1 MKNYKE
7 LIMCY
12 SFFSKFAWKNNKSYF
27 LLLFLRLLVNS
38 VGPFISI
45 IGTRYLIDELISD
58 QRDIKK
64 LIIWVAFICVGNF
77 LYQTISKFISENLGR
92 LNENFARILETK
104 LCLACI
110 NMKFEYTEDTEVLD
124 MIKNAQRSLNETGH
138 VNGLIGP
145 LFDVVS
151 NIIVLICVVSLVC
164 TSLPWLLLPITISF
178 FVKYFVENK
187 INIFRKKYFRSISE
201 VERGGEYYNEELQD
215 VRYAKD
221 IRLYEA
227 KEIFNEQYD
236 GYIDTSYNYMKKFA
250 KKFAV
255 LYSIDDLIT
264 EIFSIV
270 VYFLLGINVLWSR
283 ITIGQFSSLFQAT
296 TQFNKSLHQIVRKY
310 TDVMYMVLILK
321 YYVEFVDADLEL
333 QDENKNRDEKNA
345 YSMIDKCD
353 IEFKNVSFKYPR
365 TDRYILKNI
374 SIKIQKGEHISIVG
388 ENGAGKTTFIKL
400 LCGLYSDY
408 EGEIVLNGK
417 NINEYSYSEYIKL
430 LSVVFQD
437 FKLFAFSL
445 RENITIFE
453 DKMEDLEKIYELSDL
468 SEWINKL
475 KNGDQ
480 TYIYK
485 YFVEEG
491 VEPSG
496 GQGQKI
502 AIARALY
509 KNAPFVILDEPTAAM
524 DPISENEIYE
534 NFNGLVKNK
543 TAIYISHRLS
553 SCKFCDRIVVFKDG
567 KIIEEGSHD
576 SLMRLKDG
584 FYSHMYNTQAQ
595 WYS

>member
-151 NIIVLICVVSLVC
+151 NIIVLIGVVSLVC

-255 LYSIDDLIT
+255 LY
-264 EIFSIV
+264 
-270 VYFLLGINVLWSR
+270 R
-283 ITIGQFSSLFQAT
+283 
-296 TQFNKSLHQIVRKY
+296 
-310 TDVMYMVLILK
+310 
-321 YYVEFVDADLEL
+321 
-333 QDENKNRDEKNA
+333 
-345 YSMIDKCD
+345 
-353 IEFKNVSFKYPR
+353 
-365 TDRYILKNI
+365 
-374 SIKIQKGEHISIVG
+374 
-388 ENGAGKTTFIKL
+388 
-400 LCGLYSDY
+400 
-408 EGEIVLNGK
+408 
-417 NINEYSYSEYIKL
+417 
-430 LSVVFQD
+430 
-437 FKLFAFSL
+437 
-445 RENITIFE
+445 
-453 DKMEDLEKIYELSDL
+453 
-468 SEWINKL
+468 
-475 KNGDQ
+475 
-480 TYIYK
+480 
-485 YFVEEG
+485 
-491 VEPSG
+491 
-496 GQGQKI
+496 
-502 AIARALY
+502 
-509 KNAPFVILDEPTAAM
+509 
-524 DPISENEIYE
+524 
-534 NFNGLVKNK
+534 
-543 TAIYISHRLS
+543 
-553 SCKFCDRIVVFKDG
+553 
-567 KIIEEGSHD
+567 
-576 SLMRLKDG
+576 
-584 FYSHMYNTQAQ
+584 
-595 WYS
+595 

>member
-1 MKNYKE
+1 MKNKKE

-12 SFFSKFAWKNNKSYF
+12 KYFSKFAWENNKLYF
-27 LLLFLRLLVNS
+27 LFSVLRLLVNS

-45 IGTRYLIDELISD
+45 IGTRYLIDELVSA
-58 QRDIKK
+58 QRDINK
-64 LIIWVAFICVGNF
+64 LIIWIAFICVGNF
-77 LYQTISKFISENLGR
+77 LYQNISKFISENLGR
-92 LNENFARILETK
+92 INENFARILETK

-151 NIIVLICVVSLVC
+151 NIIVLIGVVSLVC
-164 TSLPWLLLPITISF
+164 TSLPWILLPITISF
-178 FVKYFVENK
+178 FVKYYVESK
-187 INIFRKKYFRSISE
+187 IYIFRKKYFKSIAE
-201 VERGGEYYNEELQD
+201 AERGGEYYNEELQD

-236 GYIDTSYNYMKKFA
+236 GYVDTLFNYMKKFA
-250 KKFAV
+250 KKFSV

-264 EIFSIV
+264 ETFSIV

-296 TQFNKSLHQIVRKY
+296 TQFNRSLHQIVRKY

-321 YYVEFVDADLEL
+321 YYVEFVYADLEL
-333 QDENKNRDEKNA
+333 QEDNSVSDEKNA
-345 YSMIDKCD
+345 DIIMDNFN

-365 TDRYILKNI
+365 TDKYILKNV
-374 SIKIQKGEHISIVG
+374 SIKINKGEHICIVG

-408 EGEIVLNGK
+408 EGEILLNSK
-417 NINEYSYSEYIKL
+417 NIKEYSFIEYIKL

-445 RENITIFE
+445 RENITVFD
-453 DKMEDLEKIYELSDL
+453 DKAENLEKVYELSDL
-468 SEWINKL
+468 SKWISSL
-475 KNGDQ
+475 KDGDQ

-485 YFVEEG
+485 YFVKDG

-496 GQGQKI
+496 GQGQKL

-534 NFNGLVKNK
+534 NFDSLVQNK

-553 SCKFCDRIVVFKDG
+553 SCKFCDRIVVLKDG
-567 KIIEEGSHD
+567 KIVEEGSHD
-576 SLMRLKDG
+576 DLMKFKDG
-584 FYSHMYNTQAQ
+584 YYAYMYNTQAQ
-595 WYS
+595 WYL

>member
-1 MKNYKE
+1 MKNKKE

-12 SFFSKFAWKNNKSYF
+12 KYFSKFAWENNKLYF
-27 LLLFLRLLVNS
+27 LFSVLRLLVNS

-45 IGTRYLIDELISD
+45 IGTRYLIDELVSA
-58 QRDIKK
+58 QRDINK
-64 LIIWVAFICVGNF
+64 LIIWIAFICVGNF
-77 LYQTISKFISENLGR
+77 LYQNISKFISENLGR
-92 LNENFARILETK
+92 INENFARILETK

-151 NIIVLICVVSLVC
+151 NIIVLIGVVSLVC
-164 TSLPWLLLPITISF
+164 TSLPWILLPITISF
-178 FVKYFVENK
+178 FVKYYVESK
-187 INIFRKKYFRSISE
+187 INIFRKKYFKSIAE
-201 VERGGEYYNEELQD
+201 AERGGEYYNEELQD

-236 GYIDTSYNYMKKFA
+236 GYVDTLFNYIKKFA
-250 KKFAV
+250 KKFSV

-264 EIFSIV
+264 ETFSIV

-296 TQFNKSLHQIVRKY
+296 TQFNRSLHQIVRKY

-321 YYVEFVDADLEL
+321 YYVEFVYADLEL
-333 QDENKNRDEKNA
+333 QEDNSVSDEKNA
-345 YSMIDKCD
+345 DIIMDNFN

-365 TDRYILKNI
+365 TDKYILKNV
-374 SIKIQKGEHISIVG
+374 SIKINKGEHICIVG
-388 ENGAGKTTFIKL
+388 ENGAGKTTFIEL

-408 EGEIVLNGK
+408 EGEILLNSK
-417 NINEYSYSEYIKL
+417 NIKEYSFIEYIKL

-445 RENITIFE
+445 RENITVFD
-453 DKMEDLEKIYELSDL
+453 DKAENLEKVYELSDL
-468 SEWINKL
+468 SKWISSL
-475 KNGDQ
+475 KDGDQ

-485 YFVEEG
+485 YFVKDG

-496 GQGQKI
+496 GQGQKL

-534 NFNGLVKNK
+534 NFDSLVQNK

-553 SCKFCDRIVVFKDG
+553 SCKFCDRIVVLKDG
-567 KIIEEGSHD
+567 KIVEEGSHD
-576 SLMRLKDG
+576 DLMKFKDG
-584 FYSHMYNTQAQ
+584 YYAYMYNTQAQ